1 MWIMKNKKIVI
12 IAIPLILTVAIMIGG
27 VIFMDNKKETEFYKS
42 QPINLPKDFTYTAHT
57 GCCATND
64 NSLEAIKVGIEHGA
78 DIVEFDLY
86 FNNENIAVLSHDAP
100 KGNEVTLDEAF
111 KLIATYKDV
120 KVNVDVKLC
129 NDNLHVVY
137 DLAEKYNITD
147 RIFFTGIFLEDV
159 EIVKKECPTVP
170 YYLNYEVLK
179 ENKQTLEY
187 LNDLVKIVKD
197 SGAVGINF
205 NKDSATK
212 ELVDTFHNNDLLV
225 SIWTVNEEKDMYKI
239 LYFAP
244 DNITTRNPDV
254 LKELIVWFLFPCMVN
269 FIFIPINQLTDGY
282 EFVAVIF

>member
-1 MWIMKNKKIVI
+1 MKNKKTVVIAIALILIVTVTVI
-12 IAIPLILTVAIMIGG
+12 IGGAILMN
-27 VIFMDNKKETEFYKS
+27 NKKEQEFYKS
-42 QPINLPKDFTYTAHT
+42 QPINLPRNFTYTAHT
-57 GCCATND
+57 GCCGTED

-86 FNNENIAVLSHDAP
+86 FNDENVAVLSHDAP

-111 KLIATYKDV
+111 KLIATYEDV

-129 NDNLHVVY
+129 NDNLHVIY
-137 DLAEKYNITD
+137 DLAEKYDITD
-147 RIFFTGIFLEDV
+147 RIFFTGINLEDV
-159 EIVKKECPTVP
+159 ATVKKEYPTVP

-179 ENKQTLEY
+179 ENKQTPEY

-212 ELVDTFHNNDLLV
+212 ELVDTFHENDLLV
-225 SIWTVNEEKDMYKI
+225 SIWTVNEEKEMFKI

-254 LKELIVWFLFPCMVN
+254 LKTL
-269 FIFIPINQLTDGY
+269 LTD
-282 EFVAVIF
+282 

>member
-1 MWIMKNKKIVI
+1 MKLKKYIALVLIVI
-12 IAIPLILTVAIMIGG
+12 IIISVLVGG
-27 VIFMDNKKETEFYKS
+27 VVFMNEKKEVEFYKN
-42 QPINLPKDFTYTAHT
+42 QPLNLPREFTYTAHT
-57 GCCATND
+57 GCCGTED
-64 NSLEAIKVGIEHGA
+64 NSLDAIKVGVEQGA

-86 FNNENIAVLSHDAP
+86 FNNENIAVLSHDEP
-100 KGNEVTLDEAF
+100 KGNEITLDEAF
-111 KLIATYKDV
+111 KLVATYKDI

-129 NDNLHVVY
+129 DDNLHVVY

-147 RIFFTGIFLEDV
+147 RIFFTGINFEDI

-170 YYLNYEVLK
+170 YYLNYDVLK
-179 ENKQTLEY
+179 ANKQTTDY

-197 SGAVGINF
+197 NGAVGINF

-212 ELVDTFHNNDLLV
+212 ELVDTFHNNGLLV

-254 LKELIVWFLFPCMVN
+254 LKEILGV
-269 FIFIPINQLTDGY
+269 
-282 EFVAVIF
+282 

>member
-1 MWIMKNKKIVI
+1 
-12 IAIPLILTVAIMIGG
+12 
-27 VIFMDNKKETEFYKS
+27 MDNKKEQEFYKN
-42 QPINLPKDFTYTAHT
+42 QPISLPTDFTYTAHT
-57 GCCATND
+57 GCCGTED
-64 NSLEAIKVGIEHGA
+64 NSLEAIKVGIQNGA
-78 DIVEFDLY
+78 DIVEFDLS
-86 FNNENIAVLSHDAP
+86 FTEDGIAVLSHDEP

-111 KLIATYKDV
+111 KLISTYENV
-120 KVNVDVKLC
+120 KVNVDVKKC

-159 EIVKKECPTVP
+159 ETVKKECPTVP

-179 ENKQTLEY
+179 ENKQTPEY

-212 ELVDTFHNNDLLV
+212 ELVDTFHNNGLLV

-254 LKELIVWFLFPCMVN
+254 LKEILG
-269 FIFIPINQLTDGY
+269 D
-282 EFVAVIF
+282 

>member
-1 MWIMKNKKIVI
+1 MKLKKYLIISV
-12 IAIPLILTVAIMIGG
+12 IAITIFISIISG
-27 VIFMDNKKETEFYKS
+27 VIFIINKKETEFYKS
-42 QPINLPKDFTYTAHT
+42 QPINLPQNFTYTAHT
-57 GCCATND
+57 GCCGTED
-64 NSLEAIKVGIEHGA
+64 NSLESIKVGVEHGVN
-78 DIVEFDLY
+78 IVEFDLY
-86 FNNENIAVLSHDAP
+86 FNNENVAVLSHDEP

-111 KLIATYKDV
+111 KLIATYKDI

-129 NDNLHVVY
+129 NDNIDIVY

-159 EIVKKECPTVP
+159 ETVKKECPAVP
-170 YYLNYEVLK
+170 YYLNYDVLK
-179 ENKQTLEY
+179 ENKQTPEY

-212 ELVDTFHNNDLLV
+212 ELVDAFHENDLLV
-225 SIWTVNEEKDMYKI
+225 SIWTVNEEKDMRKI

-254 LKELIVWFLFPCMVN
+254 LKELL
-269 FIFIPINQLTDGY
+269 G
-282 EFVAVIF
+282 

>member
-1 MWIMKNKKIVI
+1 MKIKKII
-12 IAIPLILTVAIMIGG
+12 ISALTLILSLTIISGG
-27 VIFMDNKKETEFYKS
+27 VIFMNDKKETEFYKS
-42 QPINLPKDFTYTAHT
+42 QQINLPKDFTYTAHT
-57 GCCATND
+57 GCCGTAD

-78 DIVEFDLY
+78 QIVEFDLY
-86 FNNENIAVLSHDAP
+86 FNTENVAVLSHDKP

-111 KLIATYKDV
+111 KLISTYENV
-120 KVNVDVKLC
+120 QVNVDVKLC
-129 NDNLHVVY
+129 NNNLHVVY
-137 DLAEKYNITD
+137 DLAEKYKITN
-147 RIFFTGIFLEDV
+147 RVFFTGINLEDV
-159 EIVKKECPTVP
+159 ATVKKECPTVP

-179 ENKQTLEY
+179 ENKQTPEY

-212 ELVDTFHNNDLLV
+212 DLVDIFHNNDLLV

-254 LKELIVWFLFPCMVN
+254 LKELIN
-269 FIFIPINQLTDGY
+269 
-282 EFVAVIF
+282 

>member
-1 MWIMKNKKIVI
+1 MKFKKLVGVVTTI
-12 IAIPLILTVAIMIGG
+12 ILTLIIILGG
-27 VIFMDNKKETEFYKS
+27 MIFMNNKKEQEFYKS
-42 QPINLPKDFTYTAHT
+42 QPLSLPQNFTYTAHT
-57 GCCATND
+57 GCCGTED

-86 FNNENIAVLSHDAP
+86 FNSENIAVLSHDAP
-100 KGNEVTLDEAF
+100 KGNEITLDEAF
-111 KLIATYKDV
+111 KLIATYEDV
-120 KVNVDVKLC
+120 NVNVDVKLC

-137 DLAEKYNITD
+137 DLAEKYNITN
-147 RIFFTGIFLEDV
+147 RIFFTGINLEDV
-159 EIVKKECPTVP
+159 TTVKKECPTVP

-179 ENKQTLEY
+179 ENKQTPEY

-212 ELVDTFHNNDLLV
+212 ELVDTFHNNELLV

-244 DNITTRNPDV
+244 DNITTRNPDK
-254 LKELIVWFLFPCMVN
+254 LNNI
-269 FIFIPINQLTDGY
+269 IGD
-282 EFVAVIF
+282 